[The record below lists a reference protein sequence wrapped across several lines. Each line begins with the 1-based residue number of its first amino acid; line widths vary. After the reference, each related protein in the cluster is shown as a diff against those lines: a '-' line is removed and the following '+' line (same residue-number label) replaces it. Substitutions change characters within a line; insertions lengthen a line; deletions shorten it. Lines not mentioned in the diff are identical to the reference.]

1 MFSNKPANTDIF
13 RNNLFITDLDG
24 TLLDG
29 FAKVSNTSARIIS
42 DLSHRGALISVATAR
57 TPATVDPLLTHTFTT
72 LPAIVLTGA
81 AMWNR
86 VHRCYQDTRLIDS
99 EAAAGAVDAL
109 RSAGIN
115 PFIYSLS
122 DKNMLNVFYN
132 GTMSPREEKFA
143 NDRRGLALKRF
154 RLNEPTGLE
163 HYIPGT
169 ILIFAIG
176 RADSIFEQAERLCGD
191 SRLSISVYN
200 DNYNPDS
207 GIMEILACGVSK
219 ASAVMQLKEMTGARH
234 LTVFGDNLNDL
245 PMMAVADTSV
255 ATANAM
261 PAVLDAAD
269 IVIGPN
275 TEDSVA
281 RYILSTLE
289 G

>member
-1 MFSNKPANTDIF
+1 MLSNTPVNTDIF

-99 EAAAGAVDAL
+99 DAAAGAVDAL

-132 GTMSPREEKFA
+132 GAMSPREEKFA

-176 RADSIFEQAERLCGD
+176 RADIIFEQAERLGVG
-191 SRLSISVYN
+191 R
-200 DNYNPDS
+200 S
-207 GIMEILACGVSK
+207 GIRHFDGLVDTPLVI
-219 ASAVMQLKEMTGARH
+219 GAR
-234 LTVFGDNLNDL
+234 T
-245 PMMAVADTSV
+245 ADEGEL
-255 ATANAM
+255 ARLRGKE
-261 PAVLDAAD
+261 LDAFEVLGTVVGTQVEPFARTPYQLTL
-269 IVIGPN
+269 VIGTFQVCRNHLLPLLDRN
-275 TEDSVA
+275 RREFGEQLFTFGICHKTIS
-281 RYILSTLE
+281 
-289 G
+289 